1 MSGMQVLQEHSPAT
15 TRIRATKANTMTG
28 NPRRTFIGMS
38 LTVASAG
45 LVTAASAAGPREDA
59 GPPTTGFVYLV
70 TYRPGAKWIAGQPLR
85 GQRLKEHFRY
95 MLSLYQEGKL
105 RHAGGF
111 NDDSGGAAAFT
122 APDDAA
128 ANEIVA
134 ADPAVVS
141 QVFTYEL
148 HRWNWVDWAQALERA
163 AQPAPATR

>member
-1 MSGMQVLQEHSPAT
+1 
-15 TRIRATKANTMTG
+15 MTS

-38 LTVASAG
+38 LTAASAG
-45 LVTAASAAGPREDA
+45 LVTAASAVESREGS

-70 TYRPGAKWIAGQPLR
+70 TYRPGPKWIAGQPLR

-95 MLSLYQEGKL
+95 MLSLYREGKL

-163 AQPAPATR
+163 AEPAPATR